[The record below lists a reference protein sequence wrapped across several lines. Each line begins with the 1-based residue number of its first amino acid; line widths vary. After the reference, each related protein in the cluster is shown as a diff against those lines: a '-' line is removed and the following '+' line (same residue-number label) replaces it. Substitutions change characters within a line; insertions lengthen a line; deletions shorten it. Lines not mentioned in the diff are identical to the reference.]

1 MINHIYKPKGERI
14 WRWKFR
20 LTPVDGKITD
30 VSLGT
35 ADKQVAE
42 KNRGGLLREKEHERA
57 GLLPS
62 RIVRYAAQRK
72 LTEHLQDFLGDLR
85 AKGRARDYISHV
97 AHYNKALIADCGW
110 TYPQDAT
117 ADSFG
122 VWRKAQNK
130 SQKTLNEYLTSA
142 KGFFTWLVAQGRIP
156 ANPLLAV
163 QKGEARGR
171 QVRPRRAYNDSE
183 LAALL
188 AVAGEQRIVYL
199 TAALTGIR
207 HGELKE
213 LCWGDF
219 NLVGEKPS
227 VTVRA
232 SVSKNHRQACLPLH
246 PDLVA
251 VLRQLRPANAEAGEL
266 VFKGRVPRS
275 EIFIGHLKAANI
287 VKTDSQGRV
296 VDFHS
301 LRHTFCTNLH
311 RAGVS
316 QREAMELMR
325 HNDPRLTASTY
336 TDTSLLSLRD
346 AVKKLTVS
354 PSQLASQILGAEGH
368 LVSQPVADFSKV
380 NDIKTIANKGC
391 KSLSGAAWRVL
402 SKIEEWCAV
411 EVSNLRFVTHPHEC
425 KKYGV

>member
-1 MINHIYKPKGERI
+1 MINCIYKPKGERI

-20 LTPVDGKITD
+20 LHSTDGKIQD
-30 VSLGT
+30 MSLGT
-35 ADKQVAE
+35 SDKQVAE
-42 KNRGGLLREKEHERA
+42 KIRAERLREKEHERA

-62 RIVRYAAQRK
+62 KTVRNAAQRK
-72 LTEHLQDFLGDLR
+72 LTEHLQDFLGDLG

-97 AHYNKALIADCGW
+97 SHYNKALITDCGW
-110 TYPQDAT
+110 IYPQDAT

-122 VWRKAQNK
+122 VWRKAQRK
-130 SQKTLNEYLTSA
+130 AQKTLNEYLTSA

-156 ANPLLAV
+156 VNPLAAV
-163 QKGEARGR
+163 GKVEARGR
-171 QVRPRRAYNDSE
+171 QVRPRRAYDDAE
-183 LAALL
+183 LSALL
-188 AVAGEQRIVYL
+188 SVAGEQRIVYL

-246 PDLVA
+246 PDLVEA
-251 VLRQLRPANAEAGEL
+251 LRQFCPANVQVGEL

-275 EIFIGHLKAANI
+275 ENFVAHLKAANI
-287 VKTDSQGRV
+287 AKTDAQGRV

-336 TDTSLLSLRD
+336 TDASLLSLRD
-346 AVKKLTVS
+346 AVKKLTIS
-354 PSQLASQILGAEGH
+354 PSQMASQILGAAGNS
-368 LVSQPVADFSKV
+368 LSLPVAVSGKV
-380 NDIKTIANKGC
+380 NGDKTIANKVE
-391 KSLSGAAWRVL
+391 KSLSGAAWQVL
-402 SKIEEWCAV
+402 SKIKEWCAV
-411 EVSNLRFVTHPHEC
+411 EVSNLRPLPC
-425 KKYGV
+425 QGNALPLS